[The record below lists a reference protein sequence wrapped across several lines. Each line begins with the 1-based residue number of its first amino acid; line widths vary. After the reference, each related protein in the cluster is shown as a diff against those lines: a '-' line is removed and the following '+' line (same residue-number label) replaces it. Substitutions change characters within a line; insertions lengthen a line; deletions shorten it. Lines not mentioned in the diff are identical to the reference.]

1 MLLINHAAYMG
12 GDKCASGDTVMNL
25 LNNID
30 TIGGPEE
37 FKKKNIEKQSKGG
50 GKKSIQK
57 SKFAIS

>member
-1 MLLINHAAYMG
+1 MG

-37 FKKKNIEKQSKGG
+37 FKRKILKNNQKAV
-50 GKKSIQK
+50 GKNQFQK